1 MTMTSDTT
9 TNNRGRLVA
18 GRRRVLAGAAALAG
32 TAVLG
37 FPAIRTRA
45 AQTLKVGTYGGY
57 FKDSFDQHIYP
68 DFTKETGIEIESIA
82 EPTGEA
88 WLVQLQT
95 AAGAGVAPADV
106 SMMAQVTRL
115 KGENAQLWTP
125 LDDSKL
131 PNTKN
136 LIEHFVHRYPDGKA
150 SSVGAVSWYVTLV
163 TNTDVYPEPPTSW
176 KALWDPANEGKIG
189 LLALASN
196 SFLLEITAITW
207 FNGTD
212 ILNTEDGI
220 IKVLEK
226 LAEVKPNVALWYRD
240 EGQFQQALQA
250 GEIPMGQYYHDVT
263 GLAAAEGQPV
273 RSTFPQEGGVLDS
286 GSWCVSKASTAVE
299 EAHVFIDYMCRPEIQ
314 AKLSRKVGTAPTVKR
329 DLLDLSP
336 EEFAAVASDIPPI
349 IPRYDLYAKRDDWL
363 NQKWTEMIAG

>member
-1 MTMTSDTT
+1 MTMTTDSTT
-9 TNNRGRLVA
+9 TNRGRMVA

-32 TAVLG
+32 AAVLG

-136 LIEHFVHRYPDGKA
+136 LVEHFVKRYPDGKV
-150 SSVGAVSWYVTLV
+150 SSLGAVSWYVTLV
-163 TNTDVYPEPPTSW
+163 TNTDVYPEAPTPGRRCGTPPM
-176 KALWDPANEGKIG
+176 KARSACWRWPAIR
-189 LLALASN
+189 S
-196 SFLLEITAITW
+196 LLEITAVTW
-207 FNGTD
+207 FGGTD

-220 IKVLEK
+220 TKVLEK
-226 LAEVKPNVALWYRD
+226 LAEVKPNVASGTATRD
-240 EGQFQQALQA
+240 SSSRPCRPAKSRWVSTTMTSPA
-250 GEIPMGQYYHDVT
+250 WPRRK
-263 GLAAAEGQPV
+263 GQPV
-273 RSTFPQEGGVLDS
+273 RSTFPQEGGVPP
-286 GSWCVSKASTAVE
+286 GSWCVSGPRRRSRRRTSSSTICAVR
-299 EAHVFIDYMCRPEIQ
+299 ISRRSCR
-314 AKLSRKVGTAPTVKR
+314 ARSAPR
-329 DLLDLSP
+329 
-336 EEFAAVASDIPPI
+336 
-349 IPRYDLYAKRDDWL
+349 RR
-363 NQKWTEMIAG
+363 